1 MCQKVGVCFFMHAAL
16 YLGIPFQV
24 ISRRFSCKM
33 ERGSG
38 IQWIPLQKEMD
49 VEKAST
55 ITGDLAAGGL
65 VDFFFDSIELIW
77 ATENIHFLAK

>member
-1 MCQKVGVCFFMHAAL
+1 
-16 YLGIPFQV
+16 
-24 ISRRFSCKM
+24 M